1 MGKNWSLAKILNFYQ
16 ISLSRKFIIKNSVFI
31 QITKVLYENV
41 RNYKGY
47 MKKYNFVKKIF
58 ERRINGS

>member
-16 ISLSRKFIIKNSVFI
+16 ISLSRKFVIKNSVFI

-41 RNYKGY
+41 RNYTGY
-47 MKKYNFVKKIF
+47 MKKYITLWKKLL
-58 ERRINGS
+58 NGE